1 MSYTRP
7 LEFEAKLAASALA
20 SATWYASEQRQG
32 KAIDNL
38 QKASLYGFAIKDP
51 EVGQRL
57 RELCRA
63 TYKAWEALDFNPT
76 GFYWDK

>member
-20 SATWYASEQRQG
+20 SAVWYAANERQG

-38 QKASLYGFAIKDP
+38 QSAHLKGFAIKDP
-51 EVGQRL
+51 IVGQRL
-57 RELCRA
+57 NELCKA
-63 TYKAWEALDFNPT
+63 TYKAWEALGFNPT
-76 GFYWDK
+76 GFYWND